1 MNAETLKLSKVIQI
15 TTVSN
20 VFEWYEYIIFAYL
33 YASIGQYF
41 FSSSDPISAAIETF
55 GVFALSYLARPFGS
69 MFFGWLSDSASISKA
84 ARISMMMMAIP
95 PIIIVLIPSYASIGI
110 AAPIALVAAR
120 LVQGFAA
127 GGELPV
133 TATFAYNHTE
143 TKFKRFACALVN
155 CSSLIG
161 VLLSSLTI
169 TLMNTFLTQEQIIAG
184 AWKYPFY
191 LSIPLIFFLFWLR
204 KDLFLLDFTAKK
216 ASEDQKIRAI

>member
-1 MNAETLKLSKVIQI
+1 M
-15 TTVSN
+15 
-20 VFEWYEYIIFAYL
+20 IFAYL
-33 YASIGQYF
+33 YASIGQHL

-84 ARISMMMMAIP
+84 ARISMMMMAVP

-169 TLMNTFLTQEQIIAG
+169 TLMNIMLTQE
-184 AWKYPFY
+184 
-191 LSIPLIFFLFWLR
+191 
-204 KDLFLLDFTAKK
+204 
-216 ASEDQKIRAI
+216 